1 MYEAFFQDRSH
12 DGSEIK
18 FKKIETIQSIFS
30 MINKMKKKS
39 REEGNQKPHIYVEI
53 K

>member
-1 MYEAFFQDRSH
+1 MMDQKSN
-12 DGSEIK
+12 
-18 FKKIETIQSIFS
+18 FKKTETIQSIFS

-39 REEGNQKPHIYVEI
+39 REEGNQKTHIYVEI